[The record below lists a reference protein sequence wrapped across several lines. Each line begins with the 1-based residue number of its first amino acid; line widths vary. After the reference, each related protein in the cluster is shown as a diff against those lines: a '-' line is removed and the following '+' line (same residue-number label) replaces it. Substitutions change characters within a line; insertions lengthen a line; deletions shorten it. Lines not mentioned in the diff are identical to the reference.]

1 MLQYR
6 GVRNILNFLTS
17 KFFQIGGNNMK
28 NILKK
33 IFGLSLAGVVFLT
46 GCSAKTE
53 NKKGEDNSKN
63 KLKVVTT
70 IFPEY
75 DITRAI
81 AGDKIDLQLMIK
93 PGVDVHSFSPTPQ
106 DIKTVENADVFI
118 YGGTSHDKWVE
129 TLTKSVDMKDKKVVK
144 LTDGIQQLEE
154 ETVEGMKHEHHHE
167 GEEHSHKHKEHE
179 TCTECEDEE
188 KHDHDHEHEHEHE
201 HKDGEHHHHHHG
213 NGEEVELDPHF
224 WTSPTNAIS
233 MVKSITNSLI
243 EKDSANASF
252 YKENA
257 EKYIKQLEE
266 VNKELKDVVANA
278 KIKKVVIADRFP
290 FRYLFNDLGLEYRA
304 LFSGCSV
311 ESTASAGQIKKMVDY
326 VKENKIPVVYHI
338 EMGKGEMA
346 QTVAK
351 DSGAKVK
358 LLHSIHTVTKDEFD
372 KGVTYID
379 LMKQNVEALK
389 EGLN

>member
-1 MLQYR
+1 
-6 GVRNILNFLTS
+6 
-17 KFFQIGGNNMK
+17 MK
-28 NILKK
+28 NISKK
-33 IFGLSLAGVVFLT
+33 IFGLILAGAVLIT
-46 GCSAKTE
+46 GCTAKTE
-53 NKKGEDNSKN
+53 KKDKGDNTKG

-81 AGDKIDLQLMIK
+81 AKDKVDLELMIK
-93 PGVDVHSFSPTPQ
+93 PGVDVHSFTPTPQ
-106 DIKTVENADVFI
+106 DIKTVQNSNIFV
-118 YGGTSHDKWVE
+118 YGGTEHDKWVE
-129 TLTKSVDMKDKKVVK
+129 NLTKSIDMKNKKVVK
-144 LTDGIQQLEE
+144 LVDGIQQLEE
-154 ETVEGMKHEHHHE
+154 ESVDGMKHEHHHDDKKE
-167 GEEHSHKHKEHE
+167 DEHNHDHKHEK
-179 TCTECEDEE
+179 EDE
-188 KHDHDHEHEHEHE
+188 HDH
-201 HKDGEHHHHHHG
+201 KDES
-213 NGEEVELDPHF
+213 EKELDPHY
-224 WTSPTNAIS
+224 WTSPKNAIQMVKTITNAL
-233 MVKSITNSLI
+233 V
-243 EKDSANASF
+243 EKDSDNAEF

-257 EKYIKQLEE
+257 KNYIKQLED
-266 VNKELKDVVANA
+266 VDKELHDVVDKA

-290 FRYLFNDLGLEYRA
+290 FRYLFSDLGLEYRA

-346 QTVAK
+346 ETVAK

-358 LLHSIHTVTKDEFD
+358 LLHSIHTVTKEEFD
-372 KGVTYID
+372 KGITYID

>member
-1 MLQYR
+1 
-6 GVRNILNFLTS
+6 
-17 KFFQIGGNNMK
+17 MK
-28 NILKK
+28 NISKK
-33 IFGLSLAGVVFLT
+33 VFGLVLAGAVFFT

-53 NKKGEDNSKN
+53 KTDKVENNKN

-81 AGDKIDLQLMIK
+81 AKDKIDLELLIK

-106 DIKTVENADVFI
+106 DIKTVESSNVFI
-118 YGGTSHDKWVE
+118 YGGTDHDTWVE
-129 TLTKSVDMKDKKVVK
+129 TLTKSIDMKDKKVVK
-144 LTDGIQQLEE
+144 LVDGIEQLEE
-154 ETVEGMKHEHHHE
+154 ETVDGMKHEHDHDHDDK
-167 GEEHSHKHKEHE
+167 EEKDDHDHDH
-179 TCTECEDEE
+179 DEKDE
-188 KHDHDHEHEHEHE
+188 KHDHDHDHDE
-201 HKDGEHHHHHHG
+201 KDEKHDHDHDHDKKDEKHDHDHDEK
-213 NGEEVELDPHF
+213 NEKEEKHNHDHDDDELDPHY
-224 WTSPTNAIS
+224 WTSPKNAIKMVNTITNAL
-233 MVKSITNSLI
+233 V
-243 EKDSANASF
+243 EKDPENAEF

-257 EKYIKQLEE
+257 KNYIKQLEE
-266 VNKELKDVVANA
+266 VDKELHNVVDNA
-278 KIKKVVIADRFP
+278 KIKKVVVADRFP
-290 FRYLFNDLGLEYRA
+290 FRYLFADLGLEYRA
-304 LFSGCSV
+304 LFSACSV

-326 VKENKIPVVYHI
+326 VKTNKIPVVYRI

-346 QTVAK
+346 ETVAK

-379 LMKQNVEALK
+379 LMKQNIEALK

>member
-1 MLQYR
+1 
-6 GVRNILNFLTS
+6 
-17 KFFQIGGNNMK
+17 MK
-28 NILKK
+28 NISKK
-33 IFGLSLAGVVFLT
+33 VFGLVLAGAVFFT

-53 NKKGEDNSKN
+53 KTDKVENNKN

-81 AGDKIDLQLMIK
+81 AKDKIDLVLLIK

-106 DIKTVENADVFI
+106 DIKTVESSNIFI
-118 YGGTSHDKWVE
+118 YGGTDHDTWVE
-129 TLTKSVDMKDKKVVK
+129 TLTKSIDMTDKKVVK
-144 LTDGIQQLEE
+144 LVDGIEQLKE
-154 ETVEGMKHEHHHE
+154 ETVDGMKHEHDHDHDHDHDDK
-167 GEEHSHKHKEHE
+167 EEKDDHDHDH
-179 TCTECEDEE
+179 DEKDE
-188 KHDHDHEHEHEHE
+188 KHDHDHDHDKEDEKHDHDHDEKNE
-201 HKDGEHHHHHHG
+201 K
-213 NGEEVELDPHF
+213 EEKHNHDHDDDELDPHY
-224 WTSPTNAIS
+224 WTSPKNAIKMVNTITNAL
-233 MVKSITNSLI
+233 V
-243 EKDSANASF
+243 EKDPENAEF

-257 EKYIKQLEE
+257 KNYIKQLEE
-266 VNKELKDVVANA
+266 VDKELHNVVDNA
-278 KIKKVVIADRFP
+278 KIKKVVVADRFP
-290 FRYLFNDLGLEYRA
+290 FRYLFADLGLEYRA
-304 LFSGCSV
+304 LFSACSV

-326 VKENKIPVVYHI
+326 VKTNKIPVVYRI

-346 QTVAK
+346 ETVAK

-379 LMKQNVEALK
+379 LMKQNIEALK